1 MVKVIGIIK
10 NDSITGVEYGLTEAN
25 ESVTEI
31 QHAHNTYKKTKQK
44 VHAHKMRTKQKTK

>member
-10 NDSITGVEYGLTEAN
+10 EDQFTGVTYGLQEVN

-31 QHAHNTYKKTKQK
+31 QHASAAYKAKTAKIKKHKQRIRQK
-44 VHAHKMRTKQKTK
+44 VK